1 MGKLKKTA
9 KTIATKLKKK
19 VVKAHAKAH
28 KTFGTLGK
36 MQAKLNKL
44 VSKGKEANTKFK
56 LHKAHLVKKLKFHKK
71 LVKAHVKLAKKVR
84 AKIKAHHAVLKKI
97 AKKAHAAIKKLKF
110 HKKLVKAH
118 VKLAKKI

>member
-1 MGKLKKTA
+1 MTLKKTA

-44 VSKGKEANTKFK
+44 VSKGKEANTKFR
-56 LHKAHLVKKLKFHKK
+56 LHKAHVVKKLKK
-71 LVKAHVKLAKKVR
+71 VAKKVH

-97 AKKAHAAIKKLKF
+97 AKKAHAAKLKF
-110 HKKLVKAH
+110 HKKLLKAH
-118 VKLAKKI
+118 VKLAKKVHAKIK